1 VDLRVEKTI
10 VTRKSRARIGAYS
23 ASIKD
28 GRLKAGLQRFKLQRL
43 FYARVWEVGYDG
55 GMKRTHFLMIL
66 GWVWLVVVV
75 AASAALGQATAPG
88 VAAAPAVPAAQA
100 LQPPH
105 DKAAIIRLNAEV
117 DDIMK
122 GSLERRLDIARKA
135 GCTLVVLEMD
145 TYGGYLTSAL
155 AIDKIIKKL
164 PGEHMHVVA
173 WVHDKAYS
181 AGAFISVS
189 CEQIVMA
196 REAAMGD
203 CAPIQMNSV
212 FGGIEPMPVAERA
225 KAVSPIIEDLDESA
239 AQNHYD
245 KMLLR
250 AMVVAEIE
258 IDKVHN
264 NDTGEVRYVDTET
277 KDKLLKEE
285 VAGPGGAGG
294 GKHRPWQFDEMV
306 DSPTQLLTVSDVLA
320 LQMGLS
326 KATVDTEQDL
336 RAALN
341 IRGEIL
347 ELDFNWAEIATA
359 FLTKFWVRGMLFVG
373 MLVFAWI
380 EFSHPGATLPGVAAI
395 ACLVLLVGAPFLTGL
410 AQAWEIILIV
420 LGLGI
425 IVTDLFVFGG
435 IGLLAV
441 PGFIL
446 MALGLIASFVPAE
459 PGGGFVPTLPQTW
472 VALQSG
478 LGVVV
483 FGSLVALAGFF
494 ALSKYLYMTPG
505 FRKLQLA
512 PAGVKVAAA
521 ATVLRDAAD
530 RPAHEAVF
538 VGAIGKAAT
547 DLRPAGKAR
556 FDEHLVDVVSNGAF
570 VARGTEVEVMQ
581 IAGVKVIVRPRT
593 EATTTTT

>member
-1 VDLRVEKTI
+1 
-10 VTRKSRARIGAYS
+10 
-23 ASIKD
+23 
-28 GRLKAGLQRFKLQRL
+28 
-43 FYARVWEVGYDG
+43 
-55 GMKRTHFLMIL
+55 MKRAHYFKIFV
-66 GWVWLVVVV
+66 WVLT
-75 AASAALGQATAPG
+75 AIAFATSAALGQATAPAVG
-88 VAAAPAVPAAQA
+88 GGLPAGPAAQP

-117 DDIMK
+117 DDIMLE
-122 GSLERRLDIARKA
+122 SLQRRIDVARKT
-135 GCTLVVLEMD
+135 GCTLIVLEMD
-145 TYGGYLTSAL
+145 TYGGLLTSAL
-155 AIDKIIKKL
+155 AIDKIVKKL
-164 PGEHMHVVA
+164 PADHMDVVA

-181 AGAFISVS
+181 AGAFISVA

-196 REAAMGD
+196 RQAAMGD
-203 CAPIQMNSV
+203 CAPIQINRV
-212 FGGIEPMPVAERA
+212 FGGIDPMPAAERA

-258 IDKVHN
+258 IHKVHN
-264 NDTGEVRYVDTET
+264 ADTGEVRYVDTDE
-277 KDKLLKEE
+277 KDKLLAEE
-285 VAGPGGAGG
+285 VQGSGGA
-294 GKHRPWQFDEMV
+294 KHRPWQFDDTV
-306 DSPTQLLTVSDVLA
+306 DNASQLLTVSDVTA

-326 KATVDTEQDL
+326 KATVDNEQDL

-347 ELDFNWAEIATA
+347 VLNFNWAEIATA
-359 FLTKFWVRGMLFVG
+359 FLTKSMVRLMLFVA

-395 ACLVLLVGAPFLTGL
+395 ICLVLLVGAPFLTGL

-446 MALGLIASFVPAE
+446 MAIGLVASFVPQE
-459 PGGGFVPTLPQTW
+459 PGGGFVPTMPQTW
-472 VALQSG
+472 TALQSG
-478 LGVVV
+478 LSVVV
-483 FGSLVALAGFF
+483 FGSLIALVGFF
-494 ALSKYLYMTPG
+494 LLSKYLYMTPG
-505 FRKLQLA
+505 FRQLQLA
-512 PAGVKVAAA
+512 PAVVKGAAA
-521 ATVLRDAAD
+521 GMAMSSTIRDAAD
-530 RPAHEAVF
+530 RPAGEAVF

-556 FDEHLVDVVSNGAF
+556 FDDHLVDVVSNGAF
-570 VARGTEVEVMQ
+570 VPRETEVEVMQ
-581 IAGVKVIVRPRT
+581 VTGTRVTVRPRVVRT
-593 EATTTTT
+593 DGVA